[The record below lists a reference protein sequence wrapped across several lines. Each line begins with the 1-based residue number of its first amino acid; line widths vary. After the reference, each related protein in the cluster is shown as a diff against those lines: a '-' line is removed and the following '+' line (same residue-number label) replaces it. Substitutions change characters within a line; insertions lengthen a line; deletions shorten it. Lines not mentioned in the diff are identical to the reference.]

1 MVIGNRKRKQRDKT
15 CQRQIYVFG
24 TLSICLWDVRFGSTF
39 RPLCSLSPLDGA
51 ILRLFLALSLTQPRL
66 FYRRSGK
73 YFYYSW
79 EKFDFEVVL
88 KIRYFW
94 QIFYFHFL
102 IIRIDWCIG
111 KIPYKIYYWKLIKG
125 RSLRQ
130 TFLLSLQIKKPLEM
144 EFGIASFMHFS
155 DGKKHCF
162 YKSCKHMHR
171 QSRIKQIIWKYE
183 QIFEHV
189 WKLNLKIANC
199 FPLDVCCLVEFANFL
214 SRPSQIMIS
223 ISKTS
228 HRGLYTW
235 YQFCIVV
242 LTLLT
247 KAGGIGHPLRFTK
260 PDIPLLQFVLLVRQA
275 QVLF

>member
-1 MVIGNRKRKQRDKT
+1 
-15 CQRQIYVFG
+15 
-24 TLSICLWDVRFGSTF
+24 
-39 RPLCSLSPLDGA
+39 
-51 ILRLFLALSLTQPRL
+51 
-66 FYRRSGK
+66 
-73 YFYYSW
+73 
-79 EKFDFEVVL
+79 
-88 KIRYFW
+88 
-94 QIFYFHFL
+94 
-102 IIRIDWCIG
+102 
-111 KIPYKIYYWKLIKG
+111 
-125 RSLRQ
+125 
-130 TFLLSLQIKKPLEM
+130 M

-260 PDIPLLQFVLLVRQA
+260 PDIPLLQFVLVVRQA
-275 QVLF
+275 QVLFLAKTNISLWLSIVNFHFDYRKCKSILCTQVRAVITRDTSTKSPSKLLDGSDCKRLNR